1 MKLTSTFDI
10 AAPPSLVWDITTDV
24 EHWNEW
30 TPTIT
35 SIEWI
40 EGDTIAVGNRA
51 RIKQP
56 GQSAAIWTVEHV
68 EPGREFRWSTK
79 NMGARFVGTHVVE
92 PGATGTRATLGIEA
106 SGIGAILM
114 YPMLAIGLRG
124 VLKKERAGL
133 TALAEERARAAA
145 PGD

>member
-10 AAPPSLVWDITTDV
+10 AAPPSVVWDITADV

-35 SIEWI
+35 SIEWV
-40 EGDTIAVGNRA
+40 EGNSIAVGNRA

-56 GQSAAIWTVEHV
+56 GQSAAIWTVDHV
-68 EPGREFRWSTK
+68 EPGRAFRWSTK
-79 NMGARFVGTHVVE
+79 NMGARFVGTHLVE
-92 PGATGTRATLGIEA
+92 PTATGTRATLGIEA
-106 SGIGAILM
+106 SGVGAILM
-114 YPMLAIGLRG
+114 YPILAIALRG

-133 TALAEERARAAA
+133 TALAEERARAA
-145 PGD
+145 G